1 MIKPEEVYRIGRLG
15 KPHGVKGE
23 ISFMFD
29 DDDFDRVDADYLVVC
44 VEGILIP
51 FFIEEYRFRSS
62 ETALMKFDGIDSQE
76 QARELTNCEVFFP
89 YALTDSDDGGM
100 TMAQI
105 VGFSIVDSHQAVG
118 TITSVDDSTENI
130 LFEVLTADN
139 RTILIPAVPE
149 FIKDIDEEKRTI
161 NMDLPGGLLDL

>member
-29 DDDFDRVDADYLVVC
+29 DDVFDRVDADYLVVC

-76 QARELTNCEVFFP
+76 QARELTNCEVLFP

-161 NMDLPGGLLDL
+161 TMDLPGGLLDL